1 MEIDY
6 KELGERIAKRRKVLN
21 LTQDDVAEA
30 TGLSNNYISNIE
42 NNHSIPSIETLVKI
56 CNALDITP
64 DYLLLGIVR
73 DTDDDLYSQI
83 NQKIKLCDKKKLELV
98 DHFITWLVNGFNTL
112 LAKLK

>member
-6 KELGERIAKRRKVLN
+6 KQLGERVAKRRKVMN

-30 TGLSNNYISNIE
+30 TGLSNNHISNIE

-64 DYLLLGIVR
+64 DYFLLGIVK
-73 DTDDDLYSQI
+73 DTNDSLHSQVI
-83 NQKIKLCDKKKLELV
+83 QKIRLCDKKKLELV
-98 DHFITWLVNGFNTL
+98 DHFITWLVDENL
-112 LAKLK
+112 

>member
-6 KELGERIAKRRKVLN
+6 KELGERIAKRRKMLN
-21 LTQDDVAEA
+21 LTQDDVAEV

-73 DTDDDLYSQI
+73 DTDVNLHSQI
-83 NQKIKLCDKKKLELV
+83 NQKIKLCDTKKLELV
-98 DHFITWLVNGFNTL
+98 DHFITWLVKRLMPF
-112 LAKLK
+112 